1 MQARGFFGSLFD
13 YSFSSYITPRIIK
26 VLYVV
31 ATVLVAL
38 WTLLFVLLAF
48 RASSTLGILVL
59 LIGGPI
65 YFVLMMIWAR
75 VLLEFFSAF
84 FRIHEDVR
92 KLNQRAAG
100 NEAALEAAS
109 IDPAPVAA
117 GSPVVEPAVVAPL
130 VARFCEN
137 CGTERSPGKRFC
149 TGCGEALA

>member
-1 MQARGFFGSLFD
+1 MQMQARGFFGSLFD

-75 VLLEFFSAF
+75 VLLEFFLPS
-84 FRIHEDVR
+84 RGGGQVR
-92 KLNQRAAG
+92 GAHRLRLPG
-100 NEAALEAAS
+100 L
-109 IDPAPVAA
+109 P
-117 GSPVVEPAVVAPL
+117 
-130 VARFCEN
+130 
-137 CGTERSPGKRFC
+137 RS
-149 TGCGEALA
+149 L